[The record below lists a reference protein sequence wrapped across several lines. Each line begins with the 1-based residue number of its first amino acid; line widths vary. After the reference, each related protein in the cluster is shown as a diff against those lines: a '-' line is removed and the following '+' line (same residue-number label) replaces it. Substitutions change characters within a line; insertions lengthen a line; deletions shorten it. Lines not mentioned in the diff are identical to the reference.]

1 VGQFSRQWLGAM
13 PSGMVAGLATAAS
26 SRHEAAP
33 PGSPHQRLP
42 GFPQHA
48 VEVSLVKVFLV
59 KVFLVEFFLV
69 EFSQVLSQPLRG
81 GFITSTGTA
90 ART

>member
-1 VGQFSRQWLGAM
+1 M
-13 PSGMVAGLATAAS
+13 PSGMVAGQATAAS

-42 GFPQHA
+42 GFPRHA
-48 VEVSLVKVFLV
+48 VEGS
-59 KVFLVEFFLV
+59 LVEFFLV
-69 EFSQVLSQPLRG
+69 DFPKVFWQSLPG

-90 ART
+90 AMT

>member
-1 VGQFSRQWLGAM
+1 MGQISRQWLGAM
-13 PSGMVAGLATAAS
+13 PSVIVAGQATAAS
-26 SRHEAAP
+26 SRHKAAP

-48 VEVSLVKVFLV
+48 VEVSLVKFLLV
-59 KVFLVEFFLV
+59 DFLQL
-69 EFSQVLSQPLRG
+69 LSQSLRG